1 MEFQAFRTL
10 WRMTTWEWSSDI
22 AHLPGC
28 IPTWATP
35 GGGPAPLTAAFYE
48 QFAHRSVCRLQF
60 YAQEA
65 LTDIEMAQCVN
76 V

>member
-1 MEFQAFRTL
+1 MEDDNLGVEFRHRPL
-10 WRMTTWEWSSDI
+10 AWVHSNLGDTW
-22 AHLPGC
+22 
-28 IPTWATP
+28 